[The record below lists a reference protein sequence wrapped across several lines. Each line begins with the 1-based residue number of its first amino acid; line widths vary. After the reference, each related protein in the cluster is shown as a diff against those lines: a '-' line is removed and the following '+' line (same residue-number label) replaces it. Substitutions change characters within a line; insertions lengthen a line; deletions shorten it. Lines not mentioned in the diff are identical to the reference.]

1 MFAHHYARK
10 DQRADKWSLRYFPR
24 AFFVLV
30 VIGLLVVVS
39 SSPIMPGAG
48 ENDGSHKTARRFLS
62 GDETV
67 LEGLV
72 SRITKGVME
81 RLPRS
86 KPDMASDVPETSF
99 IETMVEEDSE
109 HEEAPDISLSQ
120 LQLETNEQAATDHD
134 VSLLQAQMGHIQWKA
149 RHDTIKSKYAAA
161 QVELESLRS
170 DKDAEIEKLKTQ
182 LAAAASEISEV
193 KAELKAIKDHC
204 PDHLPGSWG
213 GNAGAEVSQGSGSEE
228 TASA

>member
-10 DQRADKWSLRYFPR
+10 DQRADNWSLRYFPR
-24 AFFVLV
+24 AFSVLV

-48 ENDGSHKTARRFLS
+48 EHDSSHKLSRRFLS

-81 RLPRS
+81 HLPRS
-86 KPDMASDVPETSF
+86 KPDMAPNVPETSF
-99 IETMVEEDSE
+99 IETMVEEEPEIEGASY
-109 HEEAPDISLSQ
+109 EEAPDISLSQ
-120 LQLETNEQAATDHD
+120 LQLETNEQAATDHA
-134 VSLLQAQMGHIQWKA
+134 VTLLQAQMGHIQWKA
-149 RHDTIKSKYAAA
+149 RHDTIKRKYAAA
-161 QVELESLRS
+161 QVELASLRN
-170 DKDAEIEKLKTQ
+170 DKHDEIEKLKTQ
-182 LAAAASEISEV
+182 LAAANEEKDNL
-193 KAELKAIKDHC
+193 KAELKAIRDHC

-213 GNAGAEVSQGSGSEE
+213 GNAGAEVSKQGGD
-228 TASA
+228 